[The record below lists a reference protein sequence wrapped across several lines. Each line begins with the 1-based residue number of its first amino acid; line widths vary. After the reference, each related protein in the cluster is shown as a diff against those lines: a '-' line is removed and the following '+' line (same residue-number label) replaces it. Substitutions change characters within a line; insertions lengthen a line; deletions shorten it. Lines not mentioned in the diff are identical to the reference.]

1 MVVCKEYESRIG
13 ALMDDELTAEE
24 RIAVLEHLAQ
34 CPACRAYWEDL
45 LSVREALCTQTERA
59 PVGFAEAVM
68 ARVHETKQDVVS
80 EQKVLRFPQWKRF
93 AALAACCAVVLLGI
107 WAIPGVDNN
116 SMDKAM
122 TNGSAAPERAR
133 QESSTTGSPTE
144 LPDVDYDVS
153 QDGGFAVWQSEMP
166 DALPESNG
174 EADDAKDCAE
184 ASACD
189 FVAAIRTAS
198 VVAERWVQS
207 YLGQEWRSGERY
219 VLSEAQ
225 YYQLYEL
232 LKSADEA
239 FTEIQGNTA
248 STDYQL
254 LAE

>member
-1 MVVCKEYESRIG
+1 MVVCKEYESQIS
-13 ALMDDELTAEE
+13 ALMDDELTTEE

-34 CPACRAYWEDL
+34 CPACQAYWEDL
-45 LSVREALCTQTERA
+45 LSVRDALRTQAEST
-59 PVGFAEAVM
+59 PDGFAEAVM
-68 ARVHETKQDVVS
+68 ARVHDTKQDVVS
-80 EQKVLRFPQWKRF
+80 ERTVLRFPQWKRF

-133 QESSTTGSPTE
+133 QESSTTNSPTE
-144 LPDVDYDVS
+144 WPDVDYDVS
-153 QDGGFAVWQSEMP
+153 QDGGVAVWQSDMP

-184 ASACD
+184 ACARN
-189 FVAAIRTAS
+189 FAAAICTES
-198 VVAERWVQS
+198 TVAEQWVQE
-207 YLGQEWRSGERY
+207 YLGQEWRSGGSY
-219 VLSEAQ
+219 VLSEEQ
-225 YYQLYEL
+225 YYQLRDWL
-232 LKSADEA
+232 QTAGEA
-239 FTEIQGNTA
+239 FTEIKGDKT

>member
-248 STDYQL
+248 STNYQL

>member
-45 LSVREALCTQTERA
+45 LSVREALCTQTECA

-68 ARVHETKQDVVS
+68 ARVHEMKQDVVS

-239 FTEIQGNTA
+239 FTEIQGNTV

>member
-34 CPACRAYWEDL
+34 CPACQAYWEDL
-45 LSVREALCTQTERA
+45 LSVRDALRTQTESA
-59 PVGFAEAVM
+59 PAGFAEAVM

-80 EQKVLRFPQWKRF
+80 KQKVLRFPQWKRF
-93 AALAACCAVVLLGI
+93 AALAACCTVVLLGI

-116 SMDKAM
+116 SMDLAK

-174 EADDAKDCAE
+174 AADDAKDCAE

-189 FVAAIRTAS
+189 FVAAIHTAS
-198 VVAERWVQS
+198 AVAERWVQEH
-207 YLGQEWRSGERY
+207 LGQEWRSGERY
-219 VLSEAQ
+219 VLSAVQ

-232 LKSADEA
+232 LKFADEA

-248 STDYQL
+248 STNYQL